1 MRLKWSA
8 AKSERQ
14 IGRAPSHT
22 PNVEATRM
30 RKVLLVSLLT
40 LALTVIFGGSA
51 SADTKTV
58 YDTFEKK
65 GGYSLRD
72 YYAKWSNGP
81 GGAYGLGDM
90 GVAPGDTRSF
100 ADGTFYIDDAPF
112 RTSFDFS
119 VFDHLKYIAT
129 SNQSFAV
136 PARGSIMFSSK
147 ITAATPGTVPGR
159 VVHGTYGPPG
169 SYPDGEPYSAT
180 VLEGQQAGA
189 VMNMIDFCTG
199 QLFDWFVSGNTAF
212 TLIERLPT
220 AVTQNTSDP
229 ACADNYAGPN
239 EMYTQIIREVPIKP
253 GVEHTVAIRYTRTPT
268 TSFVEYFLDKKLIS
282 KVGNIGVPLDVQGVG
297 YTGISP
303 AIPGATGE
311 NLRSKINSFTI
322 GHGTFSLLDAFPY
335 QWGWFD
341 VCTSGSLDALTTSAC
356 GLSVSIPTSERLFG
370 QGVRAHFDDF
380 TVTTSTG

>member
-1 MRLKWSA
+1 
-8 AKSERQ
+8 
-14 IGRAPSHT
+14 
-22 PNVEATRM
+22 M
-30 RKVLLVSLLT
+30 RKAVLVALVAS
-40 LALTVIFGGSA
+40 ASTVIFAGTA
-51 SADTKTV
+51 LAQTRTV
-58 YDTFEKK
+58 YDTFQKK
-65 GGYSLRD
+65 GGYSLGD

-90 GVAPGDTRSF
+90 AVAPGDTRSF

-129 SNQSFAV
+129 SNQSFPV
-136 PARGSIMFSSK
+136 PARGSVMFSSE
-147 ITAATPGTVPGR
+147 ITAVTPGTIPGR

-169 SYPDGEPYSAT
+169 SYPSGAPYSAT
-180 VLEGQQAGA
+180 VLQGQQAGA

-229 ACADNYAGPN
+229 ACADNHAGPN
-239 EMYTQIIREVPIKP
+239 EMYTQIIDEVPIFP
-253 GVEHTVAIRYTRTPT
+253 GFTHRVAIRYTRTPT
-268 TSFVEYFLDKKLIS
+268 KAYVEYLLDGRLIS

-297 YTGISP
+297 YTGIAP

-311 NLRSKINSFTI
+311 NLISKIKGFTI
-322 GHGTFSLLDAFPY
+322 GHGTFSLVDAFPY

-341 VCTSGSLDALTTSAC
+341 VCPGGPLDQLTAAAC

-380 TVTTSTG
+380 VVTTRDE